1 MIVGQLDLRSLT
13 RLQRV
18 SFQGDA
24 YVRACLEYRDL
35 LTHVPG
41 VLETFGDLGLS
52 STHRIADIH
61 RVFRTDA
68 CATCGDRG
76 PLLFLP
82 TCERCCEACVAY
94 YPALRLIR
102 PSEARR
108 YYGLS
113 KQQCEEL
120 HALHL
125 PPRMVGAVGEA
136 TRLRPHTLYPK
147 AVSAKAARDL
157 ALTVYGSEEALAQA
171 VNHAGKG
178 MIAPQRAKYWHE
190 AHRASPRHNWL
201 RRSLR
206 DEADDTPKPPES
218 LDSRKLAEASTMLFP
233 TLTKRPTA
241 TLGTA
246 MWCRGCDLTQYI
258 LAHWVDEMD
267 QVEGEWKALV
277 PPEYQTEKYWLP
289 GVVLGMAKRAWSR
302 DSFLEHVRHCPGAQ
316 RLRLYQSLYKA

>member
-94 YPALRLIR
+94 YPAL
-102 PSEARR
+102 SVKNSM
-108 YYGLS
+108 LS
-113 KQQCEEL
+113 TSHPAWSVL
-120 HALHL
+120 W
-125 PPRMVGAVGEA
+125 GEA